1 MGYDNKGAWTDLING
16 VDYVD
21 AKDINNLAH
30 KEQELEAIVKEKAYK
45 KGEKIILSKENDIV
59 FKDDEHLN
67 FDKDNFDI
75 PNLMIGKDN
84 FMNNKAGFKS
94 QNICNTLISCSE
106 IYGNSNAIMEDC
118 IGLSISGNSNAI
130 IPTTR
135 INLGDDYEFTLIE
148 NGKYKLKALSNTSIL
163 KNVIDNERHIFIF
176 LKNEFNPYTAIPSRY
191 TQDEV
196 LWERSEEDNTIIID
210 MNLYL
215 GYISDTF
222 SIDNI
227 KKEDLIIYV
236 GIPYHNSNTWK
247 DSIKIIGNDNT
258 AISSKTYILG
268 NRNVSYKRGYAL
280 GEDLFIDSSNA
291 LYIGRGNSYSL
302 NNTKKNVL
310 VAGGGTSALRINAF
324 RVEKEGSIFAQKE
337 YNSTGADY
345 AEYFEWKDGNPNDED
360 RVGYFV
366 TLDGDKISI
375 AKEGDWILGVVSV
388 QPSLIG
394 DSYDDEWHE
403 KYLTDDWGRILYDEV
418 VVPAEHQ
425 SMGGEQV
432 LIEEEHIELQ
442 PRVNHN
448 YDSTKE
454 YIPRSKRKEW
464 AVVGLMG
471 KLYVRDDGK
480 CKVNEFCKTGDGGI
494 AVPAENGYRVMKR
507 VSDSII
513 QILIK

>member
-30 KEQELEAIVKEKAYK
+30 KEEELEAIVKEKAYK

-75 PNLMIGKDN
+75 PNLIVGKDN
-84 FMNNKAGFKS
+84 FINNKAGFKS

-135 INLGDDYEFTLIE
+135 INIGDDYEFTLIE

-176 LKNEFNPYTAIPSRY
+176 LKNEFNPYTAIPGRY

-236 GIPYHNSNTWK
+236 GIAYHNSNTWK
-247 DSIKIIGNDNT
+247 NSIKIIGNDNT
-258 AISSKTYILG
+258 AISQKTYILG

-310 VAGGGTSALRINAF
+310 VAGGGTSSLRINAF

-345 AEYFEWKDGNPNDED
+345 AEYFEWADGNNNNKD

-366 TLDGDKISI
+366 TLDGEKIKI
-375 AKEGDWILGVVSV
+375 ANKGDWILGVISAQASIV
-388 QPSLIG
+388 G
-394 DSYDDEWHE
+394 DSYDDDWHD
-403 KYLTDDWGRILYDEV
+403 KYLTDEFRRIVYEEV
-418 VVPAEHQ
+418 TILAD
-425 SMGGEQV
+425 GD
-432 LIEEEHIELQ
+432 IEEYTEMQ
-442 PRVNHN
+442 PRINPK
-448 YDSTKE
+448 YDDEKE
-454 YIPRSKRKEW
+454 YIPRSERKEW
-464 AVVGLMG
+464 DIVGLMG
-471 KLYVRDDGK
+471 KLLVRDNGE
-480 CKVNEFCKTGDGGI
+480 CKVNDYCKSGDNGI
-494 AVPAENGYRVMKR
+494 AVPTENQSGYRVMKR
-507 VSDSII
+507 VDENII
-513 QILIK
+513 QILLK

>member
-1 MGYDNKGAWTDLING
+1 MGYDENGTWTDLVNG
-16 VDYVD
+16 IDIVD

-30 KEQELEAIVKEKAYK
+30 KEQELEAKAYK

-59 FKDDEHLN
+59 FKDNEYLN

-75 PNLMIGKDN
+75 PNSMIGKDN
-84 FMNNKAGFKS
+84 FINNKAGFKS

-176 LKNEFNPYTAIPSRY
+176 LKEQFKSFTSIPDRY
-191 TQDEV
+191 LPSEV
-196 LWERSEEDNTIIID
+196 LWEKSEEDNTIIVD
-210 MNLYL
+210 MNSYI

-222 SIDNI
+222 SLNDI
-227 KKEDLIIYV
+227 KKEDLIIYFGV
-236 GIPYHNSNTWK
+236 QYHNANTWK
-247 DSIKIIGNDNT
+247 DQINIIGNYNT
-258 AISSKTYILG
+258 ALSSKTYILG

-310 VAGGGTSALRINAF
+310 VAGGGTSSLRINAF

-345 AEYFEWKDGNPNDED
+345 AEYFEWADGNPNNED
-360 RVGYFV
+360 RTGHFV
-366 TLDGDKISI
+366 TLDGDKIKI
-375 AKEGDWILGVVSV
+375 AESGDWILGVISAQASIV
-388 QPSLIG
+388 G
-394 DSYDDEWHE
+394 DNYDDDWHD
-403 KYLTDDWGRILYDEV
+403 KYLTDEFGRIVYEEV
-418 VVPAEHQ
+418 TIPAD
-425 SMGGEQV
+425 GDT
-432 LIEEEHIELQ
+432 EEHVEMQ
-442 PRVNHN
+442 PRINPK
-448 YDSTKE
+448 YDYEKE
-454 YIPRSKRKEW
+454 YIPRSERKEW
-464 AVVGLMG
+464 DIVGLMG
-471 KLYVRDDGK
+471 KLLVRDNGE
-480 CKVNEFCKTGDGGI
+480 CKVNDYCKSGNGGI
-494 AVPAENGYRVMKR
+494 AIPAENQSGYRVMKR
-507 VSDSII
+507 VDENII
-513 QILIK
+513 QILLK